1 MNILK
6 SDAPIGFF
14 DSGVGGLTV
23 LNKVKKIMPN
33 ESFIFYGDTL
43 HVPYGDKT
51 KEQLLEYSKNI
62 LKFFEQKG
70 CKAVVMACNTTSSV
84 IYDDIKDD
92 YDFKLYPVVQSVGKI
107 LSQLPIER
115 LGVFATKAT
124 IDSGAYEK
132 EVNKYNKGIKVFGQ
146 FCPNWVN
153 IVENDL
159 TKDLA
164 SIAVIKKD
172 LDKMLTNKPEKIVL
186 GCTHY
191 PYLINILSIFAPK
204 DMFIDPAVPFAQ
216 YIKDDLTQNNLIN
229 NSSGHFEEFYVSSAP
244 EKFKQAAKM
253 FYNLKQNPKLL
264 TFYT

>member
-107 LSQLPIER
+107 LSQLPIKR

-132 EVNKYNKGIKVFGQ
+132 EVNKYG
-146 FCPNWVN
+146 
-153 IVENDL
+153 
-159 TKDLA
+159 
-164 SIAVIKKD
+164 
-172 LDKMLTNKPEKIVL
+172 TN
-186 GCTHY
+186 
-191 PYLINILSIFAPK
+191 
-204 DMFIDPAVPFAQ
+204 
-216 YIKDDLTQNNLIN
+216 
-229 NSSGHFEEFYVSSAP
+229 
-244 EKFKQAAKM
+244 
-253 FYNLKQNPKLL
+253 YN
-264 TFYT
+264 